1 MAGAQITI
9 IAECAGPALEEI
21 SAGVRRFPRVASGP
35 LLDGVDCVSSRHPTD
50 RVVGRWRAFLAAAKR
65 TFEGRSLAC
74 ARAP

>member
-21 SAGVRRFPRVASGP
+21 SADMRRFPGAVSGP
-35 LLDGVDCVSSRHPTD
+35 LLDGVDCVSRHRAD

-74 ARAP
+74 ARAL